1 MSEFQVVGH
10 SVTKYDA
17 LALATGE
24 ARFTDDFPHEGFLE
38 LALLWSSHAHAEIVS
53 LDTSEAEGVPGV
65 VAIFSAANVP
75 RVLYTSAGQGAPEPS
90 PYDMVLFDTT
100 VRHVGDQWPWWRA
113 ESLAAA
119 REAVGKIRVEWK
131 PLPPLFDAEAA
142 RDEGAPKLHGGD
154 HHAPLPVPYDPGHN
168 LAASVSFDFGDREG
182 AFDRATRVEEHE
194 YRVQYAS
201 HCALEPHAA
210 LASFDERGRLV
221 LVSSTQVPFHARRI
235 TARVLQIPTGMVR
248 VIKPRIG
255 GGFGGKQE
263 VLIEPLVALAAWR
276 TKRPCRLVLS
286 REEVFVSGRTRH
298 PVRLRLRTGADPRGN
313 LTALDL
319 DALMG
324 AGAYGP
330 HALTVLSMVGGKT
343 LPLFNKIPAMR
354 FQGNSVYT
362 NLPVGGAYRGYG
374 ATQGF
379 FALNQQID
387 MHAREAGE
395 DVISWIKRQTIR
407 AGETSPVFKA
417 LGEGKE
423 GVDQIVRS
431 CALEACLD
439 RGAEAIGWKEKRGRR
454 LCPTPDTVRGVG
466 VAVAMQGSA
475 IPSIDLASVSLKMN
489 EDGSFNLLAGAADL
503 GTGADTALGQIVAE
517 VLTVPTEKIVV
528 LSGDTDVTP
537 FDVGAYASSTTYLSG
552 KAAEKAAR
560 DVASQILAVGARM
573 LEVPREELT
582 LAAGRVCHAPSG
594 RSVSLE
600 EVACDALYA
609 RDQHQIQASA
619 SHVAPESPPPFLAQ
633 FAEVEVDRRTGHL
646 RVIKF
651 VSAVDC
657 GQPIHPALAE
667 GQVEGAA
674 LNGIGYAL
682 WEEYRFDGQGR
693 LTNPNFWD
701 YKIPGVRD
709 LPEMVTI
716 LVPSSEPS
724 GPFGAKSVS
733 EIGINGPGP
742 AIANAFFDATG
753 VRLFDQPFTP
763 EKVLRALR
771 EAGGS

>member
-1 MSEFQVVGH
+1 MRELHVVGH
-10 SVTKYDA
+10 SVPKSDA

-24 ARFTDDFPHEGFLE
+24 ARFADDFPHEGFLE
-38 LALLWSSHAHAEIVS
+38 LALLWSPHASAEIVS
-53 LDTSEAEGVPGV
+53 MDTSEAERVPGV
-65 VAIFSAANVP
+65 VAIFSAANTP

-90 PYDMVLFDTT
+90 PYDMALFDTT
-100 VRHVGDQWPWWRA
+100 VRFVGDRVALVAA

-119 REAVGKIRVEWK
+119 REAVKKIRVEWK
-131 PLPPLFDAEAA
+131 VLPPLFDPETA
-142 RDEGAPKLHGGD
+142 RNDDAPKVHGGD
-154 HHAPLPVPYDPGHN
+154 HHAPLPVAYDPGRN
-168 LAASVSFDFGDREG
+168 LAAAVSFDFGDREG
-182 AFDRATRVEEHE
+182 AFDQATRVEEHE

-201 HCALEPHAA
+201 HCALEPHAV

-235 TARVLQIPTGMVR
+235 TARLLQIPTGMVR

-263 VLIEPLVALAAWR
+263 VLIEPLAALAAWR

-298 PVRLRLRTGADPRGN
+298 PTRLRLRTGADARGN
-313 LTALDL
+313 LTALEM
-319 DALMG
+319 DALMN
-324 AGAYGP
+324 AGAYGS

-343 LPLFNKIPAMR
+343 LPLLNKIPAMR
-354 FQGNSVYT
+354 FQGNTVYT

-395 DVISWIKRQTIR
+395 DVLSWIKRQTIR
-407 AGETSPVFKA
+407 TGETSPVFQA

-423 GVDQIVRS
+423 GVAQIVRS

-439 RGAEAIGWKEKRGRR
+439 QGAAAVGWKEKRGRR
-454 LCPTPDTVRGVG
+454 FRPTPDTVRGVG
-466 VAVAMQGSA
+466 VAVAMQGSS
-475 IPSIDLASVSLKMN
+475 IPNIDLASVSLKIN
-489 EDGSFNLLAGAADL
+489 EDGSFNLLAGAADI
-503 GTGADTALGQIVAE
+503 GTGADTVLAQIAAE
-517 VLTVPTEKIVV
+517 VLTVPPEKIVV

-552 KAAEKAAR
+552 KATEKAAR

-573 LEVPREELT
+573 LAVPQGELRLEE
-582 LAAGRVCHAPSG
+582 GRVLHAPSG
-594 RSVSLE
+594 RAVSLE

-609 RDQHQIQASA
+609 RNQCQIQAAA
-619 SHVAPESPPPFLAQ
+619 SHVSPESPPPFLAQ
-633 FAEVEVDRRTGHL
+633 FAEVEVDLRTGHI
-646 RVIKF
+646 RVITF

-667 GQVEGAA
+667 GQMEGAT

-693 LTNPNFWD
+693 LTNPSFWD

-709 LPEMVTI
+709 LPEMITI
-716 LVPSSEPS
+716 LVPSSEPT

-753 VRLFDQPFTP
+753 ARLFEQPFTP
-763 EKVLRALR
+763 ERVLQALK
-771 EAGGS
+771 EAGIS

>member
-1 MSEFQVVGH
+1 MRELQVVGH
-10 SVTKYDA
+10 SVPKSDA

-24 ARFTDDFPHEGFLE
+24 ARFADDFPHEGFLE
-38 LALLWSSHAHAEIVS
+38 LALLWSPHAHAEIVS
-53 LDTSEAEGVPGV
+53 LDISEAERVPGV

-90 PYDMVLFDTT
+90 PYDMALFDTK
-100 VRHVGDQWPWWRA
+100 VRFVGDRVALVAA
-113 ESLAAA
+113 ESAAAA

-131 PLPPLFDAEAA
+131 LLPPLFDAETA
-142 RDEGAPKLHGGD
+142 RNEDAPKIHGGD
-154 HHAPLPVPYDPGHN
+154 AYAPLPVPYDPAHN
-168 LAASVSFDFGDREG
+168 LAGAIAFDFGDCEG
-182 AFDRATRVEEHE
+182 AFARAARVEDHD

-201 HCALEPHAA
+201 HCALEPHAV

-221 LVSSTQVPFHARRI
+221 LVTSTQVPFHARRI
-235 TARVLQIPTGMVR
+235 TARLLQIPTGMVR

-263 VLIEPLVALAAWR
+263 VLIEPLAALAAWR

-286 REEVFVSGRTRH
+286 REEVFISGRTRH
-298 PVRLRLRTGADPRGN
+298 PMRVHLRTGADAQGT
-313 LTALDL
+313 LTALDM
-319 DALMG
+319 DALMN

-330 HALTVLSMVGGKT
+330 HALTVVAMAGGKP

-354 FQGNSVYT
+354 FRGNTVYT

-374 ATQGF
+374 ATQAF

-387 MHAREAGE
+387 MHARAVGE
-395 DVISWIKRQTIR
+395 DLLSWIKRQTIR
-407 AGETSPVFKA
+407 AGETSPVFQA

-423 GVDQIVRS
+423 GVAQTVRS
-431 CALEACLD
+431 CALEACID
-439 RGAEAIGWKEKRGRR
+439 QGAAAAGWHEKRGRR
-454 LCPTPDTVRGVG
+454 FRPTPDTVRGVG
-466 VAVAMQGSA
+466 MAVAMQGSA
-475 IPSIDLASVSLKMN
+475 IPNIDMASVSLKMN
-489 EDGSFNLLAGAADL
+489 EDGSFNLLAGAADI
-503 GTGADTALGQIVAE
+503 GTGADTVLAQIAAE
-517 VLTVPTEKIVV
+517 VLTVPAEKIVV

-560 DVASQILAVGARM
+560 DVASQILTVGARM
-573 LEVPREELT
+573 LGVPRDEVHLG
-582 LAAGRVCHAPSG
+582 AGHVVHAPSG
-594 RSVSLE
+594 REVSLGD
-600 EVACDALYA
+600 VACDALYA
-609 RDQHQIQASA
+609 REQCQIQASA

-633 FAEVEVDRRTGHL
+633 FAEVEVDLRTGKI
-646 RVIKF
+646 RVLKF

-674 LNGIGYAL
+674 LNGLSYAL
-682 WEEYRFDGQGR
+682 WEDYRFDDQGR
-693 LTNPNFWD
+693 LTNPRFWD
-701 YKIPGVRD
+701 YKIPGIRD

-716 LVPSSEPS
+716 LVESSEPT
-724 GPFGAKSVS
+724 GPWGAKSIS

-753 VRLFDQPFTP
+753 VRLWEQPFTP
-763 EKVLRALR
+763 ERVLRALR
-771 EAGGS
+771 EAGVS